1 MRQPLRIFSW
11 KTNEISKQNGTDTL
25 NKEIKILI
33 ENWSV
38 MWLLIITG
46 YDWQKVIKT
55 ITKKWIKNYLG
66 YKKVMT
72 SYNDSVYT

>member
-1 MRQPLRIFSW
+1 MRQPLRIFSG

-25 NKEIKILI
+25 NKEIKILT